1 MASKGNIA
9 ARVTEMI
16 APVVNGLGYDIWDV
30 DYVKEGADWHLRV
43 TIDSPNGI
51 DINDCEKVHRAID
64 PVLDEF
70 DPIEDAYYLDVSSP
84 GLEREIR
91 TPEHYNACAGERIE
105 VKLFTAYEGMKGF
118 VGKLIGYAPESDSV
132 TVEIGGGREITVTR
146 KQISKCNMYF
156 DFDSDNLDNLTEE
169 TEKNHE

>member
-16 APVVNGLGYDIWDV
+16 APVVKELGYDIWDV
-30 DYVKEGADWHLRV
+30 EYVKEGADWHLRV

-91 TPEHYNACAGERIE
+91 TPEHYNACAGEKIE
-105 VKLFTAYEGMKGF
+105 VKLFAAHEGMKSF
-118 VGKLIGYAPESDSV
+118 VGKLIGYFPENDSV
-132 TVEIGGGREITVTR
+132 TVELGGGKEVTVTR
-146 KQISKCNMYF
+146 KQISRCNMYF
-156 DFDSDNLDNLTEE
+156 DFDNDKIMEE
-169 TEKNHE
+169 TEKDHE

>member
-16 APVVNGLGYDIWDV
+16 CPVVKELGYDIWDV
-30 DYVKEGADWHLRV
+30 EYVKEGADWHLRV

-91 TPEHYNACAGERIE
+91 TPEHYTACIGERVE
-105 VKLFTAYEGMKGF
+105 VKLFTAYEGMKNF
-118 VGKLIGYAPESDSV
+118 VGRLVGYDVENDTV
-132 TVEIGGGREITVTR
+132 TVELAVGKSVAVTR

-156 DFDSDNLDNLTEE
+156 DFDNDSLMEE
-169 TEKNHE
+169 TEKDHE